1 MAGRLHSAL
10 VVETSASDS
19 ARRAAAVR
27 AQPRRAQAVYPSASP
42 LGASS
47 QAPDKNVENSPAF
60 LTCVNGFSFCA
71 FCRSH
76 RARLRATISAPR
88 LHLQSY
94 GTRHRLRP
102 LDKQSSER
110 RNRRAKKV
118 LPSWKA
124 PLRSHPFGGPAVP
137 TAGSAPRGA
146 IIKRHWFGYAE
157 PVSMDSAPFVLAI
170 ALAVALGL
178 VAYFVTLGVVS

>member
-110 RNRRAKKV
+110 RNRRAKEAHPSCKPRFART
-118 LPSWKA
+118 LPADRRHDLPVRPK
-124 PLRSHPFGGPAVP
+124 
-137 TAGSAPRGA
+137 GA
-146 IIKRHWFGYAE
+146 IIKASSIWLCGT
-157 PVSMDSAPFVLAI
+157 VSMDSAPFVLAI